1 MRYEFQNQYG
11 IFDFTPEDEVY
22 ARLTEIIICI
32 INANYHS
39 ISECIWY

>member
-22 ARLTEIIICI
+22 TRLTEIIISKHFRNMYVYDI
-32 INANYHS
+32 
-39 ISECIWY
+39 

>member
-22 ARLTEIIICI
+22 GKTHRNHNI
-32 INANYHS
+32 
-39 ISECIWY
+39 